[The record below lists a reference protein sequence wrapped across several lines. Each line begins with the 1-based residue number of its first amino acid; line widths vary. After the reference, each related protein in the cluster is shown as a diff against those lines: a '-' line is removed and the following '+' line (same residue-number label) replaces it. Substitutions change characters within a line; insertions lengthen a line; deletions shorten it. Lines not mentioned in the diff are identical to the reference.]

1 MKKRVLFLFAFVC
14 LIGMSGCETRQEKN
28 GISVITSNF
37 PLYDFVREIGGDRV
51 NVQLLLKPGAESHS
65 FEPSPQDMI
74 AIEEADLFF
83 YIGGESEYWV
93 KSLTNHRAVALLDS
107 VEGKEE
113 ADGHEHETDE
123 HIWTSP
129 KNAMKMAETIC
140 GELCRIDSDNQ
151 QFYEENLW
159 RYSEELEAL
168 DHRFF
173 EIVEHGERQK
183 VVFGDRFP
191 FLYFAEEYG
200 LSYVA
205 AFPGCASQAEPS
217 AAVMAELI
225 DTVQKEKIPIV
236 FYLELSNRSVAEAIA
251 DATGAKTAL
260 FHSCHNVSKQEFDE
274 GATYLSLMNQ
284 NAERLEEALH

>member
-1 MKKRVLFLFAFVC
+1 MKKRALFLFVFVC
-14 LIGMSGCETRQEKN
+14 LISMSGCETKQEKT

-93 KSLTNHRAVALLDS
+93 KSLTNHGAVALIDS

-113 ADGHEHETDE
+113 ADGHETDE

-129 KNAMKMAETIC
+129 KNAMTMAETIC
-140 GELCRIDSDNQ
+140 GELCRIDSENQ
-151 QFYEENLW
+151 LFYEENLR
-159 RYSEELEAL
+159 RYSEELVAL
-168 DHRFF
+168 DCRFS
-173 EIVEHGERQK
+173 EIVKHGERQK

-200 LSYVA
+200 LSYAA

-225 DTVQKEKIPIV
+225 DTVQKENIPVV

-284 NAERLEEALH
+284 NAEHLEEALH